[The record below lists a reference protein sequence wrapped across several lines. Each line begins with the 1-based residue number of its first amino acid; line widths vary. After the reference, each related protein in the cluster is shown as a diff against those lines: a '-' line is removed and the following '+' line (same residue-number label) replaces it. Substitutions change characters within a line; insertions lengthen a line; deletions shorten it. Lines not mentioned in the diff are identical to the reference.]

1 MNCFKHTIRSKS
13 PMKIVGMLLFGGIA
27 IIGFAAL
34 FGFITM
40 WLWNALIPEIFGL
53 AVITY
58 WQAVGLLILFKI
70 LFGGF
75 GSGGNKSKKKE
86 KMTMNRT
93 HKSDLSKWGLYDQ
106 FWKEEGDAAYKDYIR
121 RKENPAAESSD
132 IEMEPKK

>member
-1 MNCFKHTIRSKS
+1 MNCFKHTMRSKS
-13 PMKIVGMLLFGGIA
+13 PLKIIGMIIFGGIA

-40 WLWNALIPEIFGL
+40 WLWNALIPQIFGL
-53 AVITY
+53 TVITY

-75 GSGGNKSKKKE
+75 GSGGSKSKKKD
-86 KMTMNRT
+86 KMNMNRT
-93 HKSDLSKWGLYDQ
+93 QKSDFSKWALYDQ

-121 RKENPAAESSD
+121 RKETPTADSSD
-132 IEMEPKK
+132 IEIEPKQ